1 MRSILYEYPETIS
14 NTCVKQ
20 NKRIRHFKAHIY
32 QHHSTYNGQFISIIG
47 QEAGSRERFYVQ
59 SATDGISPDFLLQT
73 ILLICHINGQ
83 LGWDKCLI
91 QALKLDVVSWWRHP
105 MEIFS
110 ALLAICEGNSPVT
123 GEFPA
128 QRPVTRSLDVFL
140 ICAWINGWVNNREAG
155 DLRHYRTHYDVTVMF
170 MAAHR

>member
-32 QHHSTYNGQFISIIG
+32 QQHSTYNGQFISIIG

-83 LGWDKCLI
+83 LGLDKCLI

-110 ALLAICEGNSPVT
+110 ALLAICEGNSLVT

-128 QRPVTRSLDVFL
+128 QKPVTRSLDVFF
-140 ICAWINGWVNNREAG
+140 
-155 DLRHYRTHYDVTVMF
+155 DLRLNKRLSKQSWGWWFETLPHPLWRHSNVYGST
-170 MAAHR
+170 